1 MEKHNQSLIN
11 FISESAKI
19 GNNVKIWHFSYVGNN
34 TEIGDNVSIGS
45 LVHIDYNVRAVFK
58 AGVSVGR
65 NSVVAM
71 GAVVTKDVPPDVVVM
86 GHPATVRY
94 SRDEY
99 EAKKKSWNS

>member
-1 MEKHNQSLIN
+1 M
-11 FISESAKI
+11 I
-19 GNNVKIWHFSYVGNN
+19 GVVVEDGVI
-34 TEIGDNVSIGS
+34 IGG
-45 LVHIDYNVRAVFK
+45 RAVFK